1 MVCNE
6 AKHKIKS
13 SSELQTRQ
21 KTINKV
27 HELQNEFKLLQLL
40 MGEDVELTSCCWEH
54 NSSKLIINTAKKGI
68 YSLI

>member
-21 KTINKV
+21 KNNKQSTQT
-27 HELQNEFKLLQLL
+27 QNEFKLSQLL
-40 MGEDVELTSCCWEH
+40 IGEEVEFTSCCWEH
-54 NSSKLIINTAKKGI
+54 NSSKLIINAAKKGI
-68 YSLI
+68 